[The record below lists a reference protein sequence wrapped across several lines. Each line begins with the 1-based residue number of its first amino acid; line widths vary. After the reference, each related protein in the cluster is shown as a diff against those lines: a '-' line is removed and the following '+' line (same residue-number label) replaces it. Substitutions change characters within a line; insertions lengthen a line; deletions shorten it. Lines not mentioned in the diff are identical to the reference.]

1 MDMKQT
7 LDQLKADLETFGE
20 EALALKEDNIKK
32 IDENCQITAHVRT
45 LDKQIEDE
53 KIKSRNLEE
62 SNTILETEREETKQK
77 QIEEKAIADQERDRL
92 VAEIENLRGQCA
104 TLNEEK
110 EAIHREK
117 EEKEEEKQN
126 MLRENEELR
135 EQLREK
141 ERLEEE
147 KEEEKQNILREKE
160 RLDGQVILL
169 QEGNEAL
176 GNQVTALHGEVAG
189 LKEEKTNLQKLYK
202 GISKSARRKENL
214 LTATNKRLK
223 ATEIVVQVGDL
234 VMQHKEG
241 QLDNFVKEM
250 KQDLSGSVLAQA
262 KSLAAKFDPKTE
274 DKNTEDSRETSKR
287 LFKELN
293 KSTKEVQSMLKTT
306 EKRGIKLEAKR
317 MRLNDPT
324 DFLRLDFGGAG
335 EGEELGQ
342 NLDQQVELNQQG
354 EDEMELEEVVVPAV
368 IHHPDPLQGP

>member
-1 MDMKQT
+1 M
-7 LDQLKADLETFGE
+7 
-20 EALALKEDNIKK
+20 
-32 IDENCQITAHVRT
+32 H
-45 LDKQIEDE
+45 
-53 KIKSRNLEE
+53 
-62 SNTILETEREETKQK
+62 
-77 QIEEKAIADQERDRL
+77 
-92 VAEIENLRGQCA
+92 
-104 TLNEEK
+104 
-110 EAIHREK
+110 
-117 EEKEEEKQN
+117 
-126 MLRENEELR
+126 RENEELR

-147 KEEEKQNILREKE
+147 KEEEKQNILRENQ
-160 RLDGQVILL
+160 RLNGQVILL

-176 GNQVTALHGEVAG
+176 GNQVTALNGEVAG
-189 LKEEKTNLQKLYK
+189 LKEEKTNLQKLYR

-234 VMQHKEG
+234 VMKHKEG

-317 MRLNDPT
+317 MRLDDPT
-324 DFLRLDFGGAG
+324 DFLRLDFGGDG

-342 NLDQQVELNQQG
+342 DLDQQVELDQQG
-354 EDEMELEEVVVPAV
+354 EDEMELAEGVVPAV
-368 IHHPDPLQGP
+368 VHHLDPLHGH

>member
-53 KIKSRNLEE
+53 KIKSRDLEE
-62 SNTILETEREETKQK
+62 SNTILKTEREETKQK

-117 EEKEEEKQN
+117 EEKEEEKEN

-176 GNQVTALHGEVAG
+176 GNQVTALHGEVAA

>member
-176 GNQVTALHGEVAG
+176 GNQVTALNGEVAA
-189 LKEEKTNLQKLYK
+189 LKEEKTNLQKLYR

-354 EDEMELEEVVVPAV
+354 EGEMELDEVVVPAV
-368 IHHPDPLQGP
+368 MHHLDPLQGH

>member
-7 LDQLKADLETFGE
+7 LDQLKTDLETFGE
-20 EALALKEDNIKK
+20 KALALEEDNIKK
-32 IDENCQITAHVRT
+32 VDENCQITAHVRT
-45 LDKQIEDE
+45 LEKQIEEE
-53 KIKSRNLEE
+53 KIKSRDLEE
-62 SNTILETEREETKQK
+62 SNTILETERERTKQK
-77 QIEEKAIADQERDRL
+77 QIEEKAVADQERDRL

-117 EEKEEEKQN
+117 EEKEEEKEN
-126 MLRENEELR
+126 MLRENEEIR

-160 RLDGQVILL
+160 RLDAQVILL
-169 QEGNEAL
+169 QEGNEEL
-176 GNQVTALHGEVAG
+176 GNQVTALHGEVAA

-241 QLDNFVKEM
+241 QLDNFVNEM

-317 MRLNDPT
+317 MRLDDPT
-324 DFLRLDFGGAG
+324 DFLRLDFGGDG
-335 EGEELGQ
+335 GGEELEQ
-342 NLDQQVELNQQG
+342 DLDQQVELDQQG
-354 EDEMELEEVVVPAV
+354 EDEMELAEVVVPAV
-368 IHHPDPLQGP
+368 VHHLDPLQGH

>member
-7 LDQLKADLETFGE
+7 LDQLKTDLVTFGE
-20 EALALKEDNIKK
+20 KALALEEDNIKK
-32 IDENCQITAHVRT
+32 VDENCQITAHVRM
-45 LDKQIEDE
+45 LEKQIEEE
-53 KIKSRNLEE
+53 KIKSRDLVE
-62 SNTILETEREETKQK
+62 SNTILERTKQE
-77 QIEEKAIADQERDRL
+77 QIEEKAVADQERDKL
-92 VAEIENLRGQCA
+92 VAEIENLKGQCA
-104 TLNEEK
+104 TLNEQK

-141 ERLEEE
+141 ERLD
-147 KEEEKQNILREKE
+147 R
-160 RLDGQVILL
+160 QVILL

-176 GNQVTALHGEVAG
+176 GNQVTALNGEVAA
-189 LKEEKTNLQKLYK
+189 LKEEKTNLQKVLK
-202 GISKSARRKENL
+202 GVSKNARRKENL

-317 MRLNDPT
+317 MRLDDPT

-368 IHHPDPLQGP
+368 IDPLQGP

>member
-53 KIKSRNLEE
+53 KIKSRDLEE
-62 SNTILETEREETKQK
+62 SNTILKTEREETKQK

-117 EEKEEEKQN
+117 EEKEEEKEN

-189 LKEEKTNLQKLYK
+189 LKEEKTNLQKLYR